1 MTNEKDKNND
11 LIKPEVKPLTQM
23 TEREAI
29 DRIQAIARRMSE
41 ERQEKESSTSSGKKP
56 GKLRQK
62 IMIDPKQFP
71 KLK

>member
-1 MTNEKDKNND
+1 M
-11 LIKPEVKPLTQM
+11 EVETKPLTGM
-23 TEREAI
+23 TEREAM
-29 DRIQAIARRMSE
+29 DRIQALARRMSE
-41 ERQEKESSTSSGKKP
+41 EQQEKESSNSSGKKP

>member
-23 TEREAI
+23 TEREAM

-41 ERQEKESSTSSGKKP
+41 ERKEKESSTSSGKKA

>member
-1 MTNEKDKNND
+1 MASNKDTK
-11 LIKPEVKPLTQM
+11 KSPMEVETKPLTGM
-23 TEREAI
+23 TEREAM
-29 DRIQAIARRMSE
+29 DRIQALARRMSE
-41 ERQEKESSTSSGKKP
+41 EQQEKESSNSSGKKP

>member
-23 TEREAI
+23 TEREAM

-41 ERQEKESSTSSGKKP
+41 ERQEKESSTSSSKKP